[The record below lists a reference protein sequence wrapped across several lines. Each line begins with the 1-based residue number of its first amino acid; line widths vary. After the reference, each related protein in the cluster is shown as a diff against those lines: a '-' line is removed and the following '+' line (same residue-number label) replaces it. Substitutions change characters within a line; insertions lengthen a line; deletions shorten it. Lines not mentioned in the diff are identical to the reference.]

1 MLVTEM
7 GILRLYFGLDLFKG
21 LTQVGKQIFNVLG
34 SDGKT
39 DGGLCDAL
47 FCQFLVVELG
57 VCRTGR
63 MDDQRFDIGYIGQQG
78 EYLQVVDEAVRFR
91 TSALDFKREDGA
103 GSFGEIFLI
112 KGWGSVLRKGR
123 MVDLFHFRMVLQE
136 VYYLQR
142 ILYVAFHSER
152 EGFQSLQKEE
162 SIERTDG
169 GSGIA

>member
-1 MLVTEM
+1 MLVTEV

-34 SDGKT
+34 TNGKT
-39 DGGLCDAL
+39 DGRLCDAL

-63 MDDQRFDIGYIGQQG
+63 VDDQRFDIGYIGQQG
-78 EYLQVVDEAVRFR
+78 EYLQVVDEAVRFC

-103 GSFGEIFLI
+103 GSFGKIFLI
-112 KGWGSVLRKGR
+112 KGWESVLRKGGV
-123 MVDLFHFRMVLQE
+123 VDLFHFRMMLQE

-142 ILYVAFHSER
+142 ILYVAFYSE
-152 EGFQSLQKEE
+152 
-162 SIERTDG
+162 
-169 GSGIA
+169 